1 MKKHFKYDRVSY
13 QRGYTWKE
21 NASAENP
28 LNFKNLLLSRVAI
41 MRANNSIIGT

>member
-21 NASAENP
+21 NASAEKSLEFQKFAVEQGSDNES
-28 LNFKNLLLSRVAI
+28 K
-41 MRANNSIIGT
+41 